1 MRYTYYPGCSAEATG
16 KAYDTSTRAMCQKLG
31 IELVELNDWN
41 CCGATSYFSVR
52 ELTSFA
58 IAARN
63 LALAKEM
70 GTDELVVV
78 CNACYTTLS
87 KTNRYMADSPHTA
100 AEVNEAL
107 AQVGRSYDGSVKVRH
122 MMDVL
127 VNDLGIDAFSEKV
140 TRRLTELKVAP
151 YYGCQFSRPKGTFD
165 DPEFPVTMD
174 KLFAAAGA
182 TMVDYPVK
190 AKCCGG
196 MMMMSNEKGALALCY
211 ELLLCAQRSEADVI
225 IAACPLCEMNL
236 EAYQPKVNAAYGTN
250 FDIPVMYFTQLAGLA
265 LGVEPR
271 SLALDKQV
279 VSVQPVLAAIPA

>member
-1 MRYTYYPGCSAEATG
+1 
-16 KAYDTSTRAMCQKLG
+16 
-31 IELVELNDWN
+31 
-41 CCGATSYFSVR
+41 
-52 ELTSFA
+52 
-58 IAARN
+58 
-63 LALAKEM
+63 
-70 GTDELVVV
+70 
-78 CNACYTTLS
+78 
-87 KTNRYMADSPHTA
+87 
-100 AEVNEAL
+100 
-107 AQVGRSYDGSVKVRH
+107 
-122 MMDVL
+122 VL

-140 TRRLTELKVAP
+140 TRRLTGLKVAP

-211 ELLLCAQRSEADVI
+211 ELLLCAQRSKADVI